1 MLILT
6 FQCFQSNK
14 LKNKMNSDKLVIND
28 PAELLFGRAP
38 KPVRLK
44 KGFEIGSGEVYP
56 EINFTLPQMII
67 DESNWN
73 EIRNIYREI
82 VTEVCKRSVDLFA
95 PALVVEFELLPPMTI
110 NPEWGA
116 EITEI
121 LAVVLEEYYQ
131 KYGLKSALRATPV
144 DIRDSDRPPLM
155 RSGEMA
161 EKMFRSFELC
171 AAAGADILS
180 IESTGGKEVHDEAL
194 VNADLQGIVFAL
206 GVLAVKDMDYLWERI
221 VKISDKYGVIPG
233 GDTACGFA
241 NTAMVLADKGM
252 IPKILAAVVR
262 TAAVARSL
270 RAYRKGALGPSKDC
284 AYEGPFIKA
293 MTGIPISME
302 GKSSACAHLSCL
314 GNISSAYA
322 DLWSN
327 ESVQNIKLLSTYA
340 PVVSVEQLIYD
351 CRLMNHAIKDSAES
365 SLSFR
370 NWMIESDAYLDP
382 QAYIFKP
389 ENVLALSKKMI
400 EAETPYK
407 MVLAAI
413 NETLEILRKAIDAGE
428 LKVNGMEKRW
438 LDLLTMQNEALPQDE
453 KSLTEIISAGV
464 YADKYLPAEYGL
476 NKNKVL

>member
-1 MLILT
+1 MN
-6 FQCFQSNK
+6 SNK
-14 LKNKMNSDKLVIND
+14 LIIDSPDN
-28 PAELLFGRAP
+28 LLFGKAP
-38 KPVRLK
+38 KPVKLK
-44 KGFEIGSGEVYP
+44 RGFEIGSGEVYP

-73 EIRNIYREI
+73 EIKDIYKDI
-82 VTEVCKRSVDLFA
+82 ITEVCKRAVDLYT

-110 NPEWGA
+110 KPEWGG

-121 LAVVLEEYYQ
+121 LTSVLEDFYQ

-161 EKMFRSFELC
+161 ENMFRSFELC

-206 GVLAVKDMDYLWERI
+206 GVLAVKDMNYLWEKI
-221 VKISDKYGVIPG
+221 VKISEKYGVIPG

-262 TAAVARSL
+262 TASVARSL
-270 RAYRKGALGPSKDC
+270 QAYQQGASGPSKDC

-293 MTGIPISME
+293 MTGVPISME

-340 PVVSVEQLIYD
+340 PVVSLEQLIYD
-351 CRLMNHAIKDSAES
+351 CRLMNAALGESIDS
-365 SLSFR
+365 SLKFR
-370 NWMIESDAYLDP
+370 NWMIKSDAGLDP
-382 QAYIFKP
+382 QAYIFLP
-389 ENVLALSKKMI
+389 ENVLYLSQKMS
-400 EAETPYK
+400 EAENPYK
-407 MVLAAI
+407 MVLSAVDA
-413 NETLEILRKAIDAGE
+413 TLNILRKAVDRGDIKINSTE
-428 LKVNGMEKRW
+428 SRW
-438 LDLLTMQNEALPQDE
+438 LDLLSMQNEGLPSDE
-453 KSLTEIISAGV
+453 GGLIELISAGI
-464 YADKYLPAEYGL
+464 YADKFIPMEYGL
-476 NKNKVL
+476 K

>member
-1 MLILT
+1 
-6 FQCFQSNK
+6 
-14 LKNKMNSDKLVIND
+14 MNTNKLVIDNPD
-28 PAELLFGRAP
+28 KLLFGTAS
-38 KPVRLK
+38 KPVKFRR
-44 KGFEIGSGEVYP
+44 GFEIGCGEVYP

-67 DESNWN
+67 EESSWR
-73 EIRNIYREI
+73 EIKNIYTEI
-82 VTEVCKRSVDLFA
+82 IEEVCKRAVDLYA

-110 NPEWGA
+110 NPEWGR

-121 LAVVLEEYYQ
+121 LSGKLEEFFI

-155 RSGEMA
+155 RSGGMA

-171 AAAGADILS
+171 ASAGADILS

-206 GVLAVKDMDYLWERI
+206 GVLAVKDMTYLWDKI
-221 VKISDKYGVIPG
+221 VKISDHYSVIPG

-252 IPKILAAVVR
+252 IPKILAAVIR

-270 RAYRKGALGPSKDC
+270 QAYKMGARGPGKDC
-284 AYEGPFIKA
+284 AYEGPFLKVI
-293 MTGIPISME
+293 TGIPISME

-314 GNISSAYA
+314 GNIASAYT

-340 PVVSVEQLIYD
+340 PVVSLEQLIYD
-351 CRLMNHAIKDSAES
+351 CRLMNIALQDGREN
-365 SLSFR
+365 SLKYR
-370 NWMIESDAYLDP
+370 DWMIKSDAFFDP

-389 ENVLALSKKMI
+389 DIVMDLSRKMI
-400 EAETPYK
+400 EAENPYN
-407 MVLAAI
+407 MVLSAVE
-413 NETLEILRKAIDAGE
+413 ETLKILRKAADDGE
-428 LKVNGMEKRW
+428 LKINDMETRW
-438 LDLLTMQNEALPQDE
+438 LDILSMQSDTLPRDE
-453 KSLTEIISAGV
+453 ESLTEIISTGP
-464 YADKYLPAEYGL
+464 YAEKYLPEEYGL
-476 NKNKVL
+476 

>member
-1 MLILT
+1 
-6 FQCFQSNK
+6 
-14 LKNKMNSDKLVIND
+14 MNSTKLIIDSPDN
-28 PAELLFGRAP
+28 LLFGKAP
-38 KPVRLK
+38 RPVKLK
-44 KGFEIGSGEVYP
+44 RGFEIGSGEVYP

-67 DESNWN
+67 DETNWK
-73 EIRNIYREI
+73 EIRDIYRDI
-82 VTEVCKRSVDLFA
+82 ITEVCRRGVDLYA

-110 NPEWGA
+110 KPEWGA

-121 LAVVLEEYYQ
+121 LTGVMEDFYQ

-161 EKMFRSFELC
+161 ENMFRSFELC
-171 AAAGADILS
+171 AAGGADILS

-206 GVLAVKDMDYLWERI
+206 GVLAVKDMNYLWEKI
-221 VKISDKYGVIPG
+221 VSISGKYKVIPG

-252 IPKILAAVVR
+252 IPRVLAAIIR
-262 TAAVARSL
+262 TASVARSL
-270 RAYRKGALGPSKDC
+270 QAYLQGASGPSKDC

-340 PVVSVEQLIYD
+340 PVVSLEQLIYD
-351 CRLMNHAIKDSAES
+351 CRLMNLALRESADS
-365 SLSFR
+365 SLKFR
-370 NWMIESDAYLDP
+370 NWMIESDAGFDP
-382 QAYIFKP
+382 QAYIFRP
-389 ENVLALSKKMI
+389 ENILHLSQKMS
-400 EAETPYK
+400 ETETPYK
-407 MVLAAI
+407 MVLTAVD
-413 NETLEILRKAIDAGE
+413 ETLKILRKAIDRGDIKINNTE
-428 LKVNGMEKRW
+428 SRW
-438 LDLLTMQNEALPQDE
+438 LDLLSMQNEELPADE
-453 KSLTEIISAGV
+453 GSLIELISGGI
-464 YADKYLPAEYGL
+464 YADKFIPAEYGL
-476 NKNKVL
+476 K

>member
-1 MLILT
+1 
-6 FQCFQSNK
+6 
-14 LKNKMNSDKLVIND
+14 MNTDKLLIDNPD
-28 PAELLFGRAP
+28 NLLFGKAP
-38 KPVRLK
+38 KPVKLK
-44 KGFEIGSGEVYP
+44 RGFEIGSGEVYP

-67 DESNWN
+67 DESNWS
-73 EIRNIYREI
+73 EIKDIYREMA
-82 VTEVCKRSVDLFA
+82 TDVCKRAADLYA

-110 NPEWGA
+110 TPEWGA

-121 LAVVLEEYYQ
+121 LTSILEEFHQ

-161 EKMFRSFELC
+161 ENMFRSFELC
-171 AAAGADILS
+171 ASAGADILS

-221 VKISDKYGVIPG
+221 VRISKKYNTIPG

-262 TAAVARSL
+262 TSSVARSL
-270 RAYRKGALGPSKDC
+270 AAYRQGAVGPSKDC

-302 GKSSACAHLSCL
+302 GKASACAHLSCL
-314 GNISSAYA
+314 GNISSAYT

-327 ESVQNIKLLSTYA
+327 ESVQNIKLLSAYA

-351 CRLMNHAIKDSAES
+351 CRLMNLALKESADST
-365 SLSFR
+365 LKFR
-370 NWMIESDAYLDP
+370 NWMIESDADFDP
-382 QAYIFKP
+382 QAFIFRP
-389 ENVLALSKKMI
+389 ENVLYLSKKML
-400 EAETPYK
+400 EAESPYK
-407 MVLAAI
+407 MVLTAVD
-413 NETLEILRKAIDAGE
+413 ETLKLLRNAIEKSDI
-428 LKVNGMEKRW
+428 KVNDTENRW
-438 LDLLTMQNEALPQDE
+438 LDLLSMQSEMLPADE
-453 KSLTEIISAGV
+453 GSLTELIRAGT
-464 YADKYLPAEYGL
+464 YADKFIPGEYGL
-476 NKNKVL
+476 K

>member
-1 MLILT
+1 
-6 FQCFQSNK
+6 
-14 LKNKMNSDKLVIND
+14 MNTDKLLINNPD
-28 PAELLFGRAP
+28 NLLFGKAP
-38 KPVRLK
+38 RPVKLK
-44 KGFEIGSGEVYP
+44 RGFEIGSGEVYP

-73 EIRNIYREI
+73 EVRDIYREI
-82 VTEVCKRSVDLFA
+82 ITDVCKRAAELYA
-95 PALVVEFELLPPMTI
+95 PALVVEFELLPPMTMQ
-110 NPEWGA
+110 PEWGA

-121 LAVVLEEYYQ
+121 LAGVMEDYYR

-206 GVLAVKDMDYLWERI
+206 GVLAVKDMNYIWEKI

-252 IPKILAAVVR
+252 IPKILASVVR
-262 TAAVARSL
+262 TASVARSL
-270 RAYRKGALGPSKDC
+270 QAYRQGALGPGKDC
-284 AYEGPFIKA
+284 AYEGPFIKT

-327 ESVQNIKLLSTYA
+327 ESVQNVKLLSTYA

-351 CRLMNHAIKDSAES
+351 CRLMNVALKDDPDSSIK
-365 SLSFR
+365 FR
-370 NWMIESDAYLDP
+370 NWMIESDAGLDP
-382 QAYIFKP
+382 QAYIFRP
-389 ENVLALSKKMI
+389 ENILDLSKKMI
-400 EAETPYK
+400 AAKTPYK
-407 MVLAAI
+407 MVITAVD
-413 NETLEILRKAIDAGE
+413 ETLKILGEAIDLGK
-428 LKVNGMEKRW
+428 LKINNTDKRW
-438 LDLLTMQNEALPQDE
+438 LELLSIQNEMLPADE
-453 KSLTEIISAGV
+453 DDLTNLISAGP
-464 YADKYLPAEYGL
+464 YPSKYISAEYGL
-476 NKNKVL
+476 K